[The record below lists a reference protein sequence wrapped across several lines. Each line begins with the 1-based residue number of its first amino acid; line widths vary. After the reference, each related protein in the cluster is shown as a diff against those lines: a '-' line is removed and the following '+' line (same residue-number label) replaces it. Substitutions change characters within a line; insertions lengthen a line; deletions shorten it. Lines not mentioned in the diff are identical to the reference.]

1 MVSPERPRPA
11 VVELAAWGSRYVSE
25 AGPVVPWSEL
35 VSAVDRS
42 PRLRLLGRIE
52 ATSHHAETVRLWSET
67 FALRG
72 RDAAALGFDAVYR
85 RMWAFH
91 LAALEAGLR
100 RGWLESVQVVATA
113 KSTLTH
119 LDGPPTS

>member
-1 MVSPERPRPA
+1 MVS
-11 VVELAAWGSRYVSE
+11 WT
-25 AGPVVPWSEL
+25 EL
-35 VSAVDRS
+35 VSAIERS

-52 ATSHHAETVRLWSET
+52 STSHHAETVRLWSET
-67 FALRG
+67 FAHRG

-113 KSTLTH
+113 KSTLGRR
-119 LDGPPTS
+119 DEPPTS